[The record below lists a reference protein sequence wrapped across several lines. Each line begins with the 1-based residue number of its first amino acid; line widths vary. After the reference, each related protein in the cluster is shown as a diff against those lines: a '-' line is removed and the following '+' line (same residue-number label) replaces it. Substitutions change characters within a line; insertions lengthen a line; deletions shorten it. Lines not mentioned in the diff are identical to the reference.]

1 MYGMHPRGVYELRN
15 LGKIESKS
23 VDGEDF
29 VVGIHELLENVK
41 KKLQESIGKY
51 KQRAN
56 LKMKEVNFKV
66 GDLVMA
72 YL

>member
-51 KQRAN
+51 KHRVD
-56 LKMKEVNFKV
+56 LKRKEVNIQV
-66 GDLVMA
+66 GDLVMT
-72 YL
+72 YI